1 MNDLTIEGK
10 ILIFKSLVVLKFVHL
25 ALIKSVPILTI
36 ERLNIVK
43 KNFIWQGKKTKI
55 EQCTLCNSNE
65 NGDLKDVDIF
75 YKIISLQCSWIR
87 RIFDNNFYDWK
98 VIALFLIK
106 KKFEENFKFHSNV
119 YIPKCSL
126 NNFPCFYK
134 ETVTRWKKLF
144 PFLLAYLQQLL
155 LSFFGSINVS
165 TSENFQ
171 KVIKLCKTIVWFR
184 REAKKLNSN

>member
-1 MNDLTIEGK
+1 MQCIRLTEESVKMLGIHFSYNKKLEEKKSFYNRIAKIENILKVQRMKDLTIEGK
-10 ILIFKSLVVLKFVHL
+10 IVIFKSLVVSKIVHL
-25 ALIKSVPILTI
+25 ALIKSVPILPI
-36 ERLNIVK
+36 EQLNIMK
-43 KNFIWQGKKTKI
+43 KNFIWKGKKTKI

-87 RIFDNNFYDWK
+87 RIFDNNFHDWK

-119 YIPKCSL
+119 HIPKCSL

-134 ETVTRWKKLF
+134 ETVSRWKKY
-144 PFLLAYLQQLL
+144 FLSY
-155 LSFFGSINVS
+155 
-165 TSENFQ
+165 
-171 KVIKLCKTIVWFR
+171 
-184 REAKKLNSN
+184 